1 MSDEMDIFKDQY
13 DQEIALIKAN
23 GNNKSALRIRYE
35 QYHVHERELLAHIL
49 RKSLE
54 QAGRK
59 AALVFVGKEIDKV
72 GEMVMK

>member
-1 MSDEMDIFKDQY
+1 MSDEIDIFKDQY

-49 RKSLE
+49 HKSLE

-59 AALVFVGKEIDKV
+59 AALVYMGKEI
-72 GEMVMK
+72 ESAR

>member
-1 MSDEMDIFKDQY
+1 MSDEIDIFKDQY

-23 GNNKSALRIRYE
+23 GNNKSALKIRYE

-59 AALVFVGKEIDKV
+59 AALVYVGKEIDKV
-72 GEMVMK
+72 GEVVIQ

>member
-1 MSDEMDIFKDQY
+1 MSDEIDIFKDQY
-13 DQEIALIKAN
+13 DQEITLIKAN
-23 GNNKSALRIRYE
+23 GNNRSALKIRYE

-59 AALVFVGKEIDKV
+59 AALVYVGKEIDKV
-72 GEMVMK
+72 GEVVIQ

>member
-1 MSDEMDIFKDQY
+1 MCDGMDIFKDQY
-13 DQEIALIKAN
+13 KQEIALIKAN

-35 QYHVHERELLAHIL
+35 QYQVHERELLNHIK

-59 AALVFVGKEIDKV
+59 AALEYMGKEI
-72 GEMVMK
+72 E

>member
-1 MSDEMDIFKDQY
+1 MCDGMDIFKDQY

-35 QYHVHERELLAHIL
+35 QYRVHERELLDYIK

-59 AALVFVGKEIDKV
+59 AAWEYMFKEIK
-72 GEMVMK
+72 K

>member
-1 MSDEMDIFKDQY
+1 MTDEMDIFKDQY

-23 GNNKSALRIRYE
+23 GNDKSALKIRYE
-35 QYHVHERELLAHIL
+35 QYHVHERELLAHIK

-59 AALVFVGKEIDKV
+59 AALVYMGKEI
-72 GEMVMK
+72 E